1 MRSTIPA
8 SVSAVLR
15 LAVWL
20 AAAFLVAG
28 CAGDDD
34 SERTESTTGTADD
47 AFVVGVVDDAV
58 REEGRG
64 AQVMEQLADA
74 GFRAVRVASFW
85 DPGET
90 EPAAD
95 ELAALRRVVERAGEH
110 DVRVYLHVYHGGSQT
125 TPFTAAARS
134 EFAAYAAALAREVPE
149 IRDVIVG
156 NEPNINRFWLPQF
169 GPDGEDV
176 AAPAYLELLAETY
189 DALKAVSGD
198 VLVYGGVLGPRGID
212 RPNTGRDTQS
222 PTAFIRD
229 LGAAYR
235 ASGRDRPVM
244 DAFAFHPYAERSD
257 VPPDRPHPRSTT
269 IGLALADYEKLVALL
284 REAFDGTAQPSGA
297 DLPILYDEFGVET
310 AIRPE
315 KAALYEGEEPT
326 THVVDE
332 ATQGRYYRRAIQ
344 LAACSPNVAGI
355 LLFHSHDEPVRAGW
369 QSGVYFVDGSAKDSL
384 EAVRAAAL
392 GVRKSRC

>member
-1 MRSTIPA
+1 VAEDSPKQATLTAAKAEVTMAQLAGVRQIRVTSQWRPGLNAPPA
-8 SVSAVLR
+8 AEL
-15 LAVWL
+15 
-20 AAAFLVAG
+20 
-28 CAGDDD
+28 
-34 SERTESTTGTADD
+34 TALKN
-47 AFVVGVVDDAV
+47 A
-58 REEGRG
+58 
-64 AQVMEQLADA
+64 ADA
-74 GFRAVRVASFW
+74 GRLAGIRLVVSVYPFGSSVTPLTPQARAEFAS
-85 DPGET
+85 
-90 EPAAD
+90 
-95 ELAALRRVVERAGEH
+95 
-110 DVRVYLHVYHGGSQT
+110 
-125 TPFTAAARS
+125 FTAAVVRAG
-134 EFAAYAAALAREVPE
+134 YPE
-149 IRDVIVG
+149 VIVG

-198 VLVYGGVLGPRGID
+198 LLVYGGVLGPRGID

-257 VPPDRPHPRSTT
+257 IPPDRPHPRTTT
-269 IGLALADYEKLVALL
+269 IGLADYEKLVGLL

-332 ATQGRYYRRAIQ
+332 ATQGRHYRRAIQ

-369 QSGVYFVDGSAKDSL
+369 QSGVYFVDGSAKDSM
-384 EAVRAAAL
+384 ETVRAAAE

>member
-1 MRSTIPA
+1 MRSTIAA

-15 LAVWL
+15 LVSSL
-20 AAAFLVAG
+20 AAALVLAG
-28 CAGDDD
+28 CGGDD
-34 SERTESTTGTADD
+34 SERTESTTGTADE

-74 GFRAVRVASFW
+74 GFRAVRIASFW

-95 ELAALRRVVERAGEH
+95 ELAALRRVVEHADEH
-110 DVRVYLHVYHGGSQT
+110 DVRTYLHVYHAGSRT
-125 TPFTAAARS
+125 TPLTATARS
-134 EFAAYAAALAREVPE
+134 EFAAYSAALARELPE

-198 VLVYGGVLGPRGID
+198 LLVYGGVLGPRGID

-257 VPPDRPHPRSTT
+257 IPPDRPHPRTTT
-269 IGLALADYEKLVALL
+269 IGLADYEKLVGLL

-332 ATQGRYYRRAIQ
+332 ATQGRHYRRAIQ

-369 QSGVYFVDGSAKDSL
+369 QSGVYFVDGSAKDSM
-384 EAVRAAAL
+384 ETVRAAAE